1 MAQHGIQALL
11 LDVRLGA
18 AAMNGQRVVQGAAD
32 RVCAE
37 SGNAARAGFLGQFD
51 GGRGA
56 DDHPAA
62 FFHQPT
68 DLAARFLQIGVGG
81 LADVH
86 GEQRGHAR
94 QFRVRL
100 LEADHADPGG
110 VAARQVQ
117 RADQV
122 VLAHVD
128 RQHGGGQVLAQ
139 VVGGGGGTDEGID
152 GLAFFQASG
161 QLQCAG
167 QWRVDYLDAGAV
179 GVVRHDPLD
188 DPRHPARTLRLA
200 LVGEQG
206 DQAGQGGL
214 GVHVSFQL

>member
-1 MAQHGIQALL
+1 M
-11 LDVRLGA
+11 
-18 AAMNGQRVVQGAAD
+18 
-32 RVCAE
+32 
-37 SGNAARAGFLGQFD
+37 
-51 GGRGA
+51 
-56 DDHPAA
+56 
-62 FFHQPT
+62 
-68 DLAARFLQIGVGG
+68 
-81 LADVH
+81 
-86 GEQRGHAR
+86 
-94 QFRVRL
+94 RL

-179 GVVRHDPLD
+179 GVVRHDLLD